1 MDLSDL
7 FVGNVLHEISN
18 SILPIVVLITGLL
31 VGIIVG
37 RLGRRLLT
45 AAEIPEAVEGTT
57 FERTVNRL
65 GTSTVGLLSGL
76 IALFVIAL
84 AVGLALS
91 IEGVLDT
98 GSYIDLLRTYLL
110 QVFVAALVLIIGLI
124 LGDKAEVEIRE
135 WFQDVKLPEV
145 NLIPR
150 AVKHSIL
157 FIASLIALA
166 QLKVETGP
174 LLVLFGG
181 YVFAVVVLGGLAFKD
196 LLAAGAAGMYLIFT
210 QPYSIGDTIDVDGHR
225 GIVQEIGV
233 FMTHIENDDEEFI
246 LPNHLVV
253 RSGVVRVRS

>member
-1 MDLSDL
+1 
-7 FVGNVLHEISN
+7 V
-18 SILPIVVLITGLL
+18 
-31 VGIIVG
+31 
-37 RLGRRLLT
+37 
-45 AAEIPEAVEGTT
+45 
-57 FERTVNRL
+57 
-65 GTSTVGLLSGL
+65 
-76 IALFVIAL
+76 FVIAL

-98 GSYIDLLRTYLL
+98 KFYLNLLRTYLL

-135 WFQDVKLPEV
+135 RFHDVKLPEI

-150 AVKHSIL
+150 AVNLSIL

-196 LLAAGAAGMYLIFT
+196 LLAAGAAGMYLLLS
-210 QPYSIGDTIDVDGHR
+210 QPYSIGDTITVGGHR
-225 GIVQEIGV
+225 GIVQEIDV
-233 FMTHIENDDEEFI
+233 FVTHIESDSEEFI
-246 LPNHLVV
+246 LPNHVAL
-253 RSGVVRVRS
+253 RSGIVRVRS

>member
-1 MDLSDL
+1 M
-7 FVGNVLHEISN
+7 VL
-18 SILPIVVLITGLL
+18 VTGVL

-37 RLGRRLLT
+37 RLSRRILT

-65 GTSTVGLLSGL
+65 GTSTVGFLSGL
-76 IALFVIAL
+76 IAVFVIAL

-98 GSYIDLLRTYLL
+98 KFYLNLLRTYLL

-135 WFQDVKLPEV
+135 RFHDVKLPEI

-150 AVKHSIL
+150 AVKLSIL

-196 LLAAGAAGMYLIFT
+196 LLAAGAAGMYLLLS
-210 QPYSIGDTIDVDGHR
+210 QPYSIGDTITVDGHR
-225 GIVQEIGV
+225 GIVQEIDV
-233 FMTHIENDDEEFI
+233 FVTHIESDSEEFI
-246 LPNHLVV
+246 LPNQVAL
-253 RSGVVRVRS
+253 RSGIVRVRS

>member
-18 SILPIVVLITGLL
+18 SVLPIVVLITGLL

-37 RLGRRLLT
+37 RLSRRLLT
-45 AAEIPEAVEGTT
+45 AAEVHEAVEGTT

-98 GSYIDLLRTYLL
+98 GFYLNLLRTYLL
-110 QVFVAALVLIIGLI
+110 QVFVAALVLILGLI

-135 WFQDVKLPEV
+135 RFQDVKLPEV

-150 AVKHSIL
+150 VVKHSIL

-196 LLAAGAAGMYLIFT
+196 LLAAGAAGVYLILT
-210 QPYSIGDTIDVDGHR
+210 QPYAIGDTIDVDGHR

-233 FMTHIENDDEEFI
+233 FMTHIENDGEEFI

>member
-18 SILPIVVLITGLL
+18 SVLPIVVLITGLL